1 MEVSEEIMHLVAGC
15 ARGDARSQ
23 RKLFKTFYGCA
34 MGVCMR
40 YADNPD
46 EASDMLSEGFMK
58 VFANIGKYQNSGSFE
73 AWLKRVV
80 ANAALDYRRKFMKK
94 VEFVDI
100 DDVVEDVSDSS
111 VNDALSAISSKEILK
126 MIQSLPETSRVVFN
140 MFVFEGY
147 SHSEI
152 AEALGITEGTSAWH
166 VNNARQRLKKAIL
179 NN

>member
-1 MEVSEEIMHLVAGC
+1 MAEKSGCQRRLGLPPEVHE
-15 ARGDARSQ
+15 
-23 RKLFKTFYGCA
+23 
-34 MGVCMR
+34 
-40 YADNPD
+40 
-46 EASDMLSEGFMK
+46 
-58 VFANIGKYQNSGSFE
+58 
-73 AWLKRVV
+73 
-80 ANAALDYRRKFMKK
+80 K

-166 VNNARQRLKKAIL
+166 VNNARQRLKKL
-179 NN
+179 F